1 MKLINRSGFAVLP
14 RQPFV
19 DWANQQQDELN
30 QTLTLEEHRAEGNV
44 YLTEEFQSEA
54 DLSLQLSQHYEKI
67 FINELAAWDE
77 FGDYWPEGRSLEL
90 FLKWFDILPQ
100 VMAIDL
106 LTTPLLMAPLED

>member
-30 QTLTLEEHRAEGNV
+30 QTMTLAEHRAEGNV

-54 DLSLQLSQHYEKI
+54 DLSQQLSQYYEKI

-77 FGDYWPEGRSLEL
+77 FGDHWPEGRSLEL
-90 FLKWFDILPQ
+90 FLEWFEVMPQ
-100 VMAIDL
+100 VMAVDL
-106 LTTPLLMAPLED
+106 LDAPLLLAPLEE